1 MAIEWIEAD
10 WPAPLRVRAGIT
22 GRGGGVSLPPFDG
35 FNLAAHVGDDPE
47 AVSQNRQLLGRNLH
61 LPGEPLW
68 LEQTHSNRVIQ
79 VPGADTLQADAV
91 VTNRPGIV
99 CAVLTA
105 DCVPVLMSDLDGT
118 RIAAV
123 HVGWRGF
130 SKSILDNTLDQ
141 LGRNPAQLLAWLG
154 PHISGESY
162 EVGED
167 VHEACL
173 AYLPEGDG
181 AFTLNPRG
189 RLQCSLD
196 RLISLALQRRGVN
209 RINHAGRCTY
219 TEPEAFY
226 SYRREPRTGR
236 MASLIWMDKSG
247 I

>member
-1 MAIEWIEAD
+1 MAVDWTEAD
-10 WPAPLRVRAGIT
+10 WPAPPRVRAGVT
-22 GRGGGVSLPPFDG
+22 GRGGGVSLPPFNG

-47 AVSQNRQLLGRNLH
+47 AVRLNRRLLSRDLQ

-79 VPGADTLQADAV
+79 VPGADTLQTDAV
-91 VTNRPGIV
+91 VTDRPGIV

-105 DCVPVLMSDLDGT
+105 DCVPVLLCGHDG
-118 RIAAV
+118 RQIAAV

-130 SKSILDNTLDQ
+130 SKAILDNTLDKM
-141 LGRNPAQLLAWLG
+141 GREPAQLLAWLG
-154 PHISGESY
+154 PHISGEAY

-173 AYLPEGDG
+173 AYLPEGDM
-181 AFTLNPRG
+181 AFSMNPRG

-196 RLISLALQRRGVN
+196 SLITLALQRRGVT
-209 RINHAGRCTY
+209 RISHAGRCTY

-247 I
+247 V

>member
-1 MAIEWIEAD
+1 MAIDWTGAD
-10 WPAPLRVRAGIT
+10 WPAPSRIRAGVT
-22 GRGGGVSLPPFDG
+22 GRGGGVSLPPFNSL
-35 FNLAAHVGDDPE
+35 NLAAHVGDDPE
-47 AVSQNRQLLGRNLH
+47 AVGQNRRLLSRGLQ

-68 LEQTHSNRVIQ
+68 LAQTHSNKVIQ

-91 VTNRPGIV
+91 VTDRPGIV

-105 DCVPVLMSDLDGT
+105 DCVPVLLCDRGGA

-123 HVGWRGF
+123 HVGWRGL
-130 SKSILDNTLDQ
+130 SNSILENTLEQ
-141 LGRNPAQLLAWLG
+141 LGQEPAQLLAWLG
-154 PHISGESY
+154 PHISGQAY

-173 AYLPEGDG
+173 EYLPEGDG

-189 RLQCSLD
+189 RLQCNLD
-196 RLISLALQRRGVN
+196 MLITLALNRRGLTN
-209 RINHAGRCTY
+209 ISHADRCTY
-219 TEPEAFY
+219 TESEAFY

>member
-1 MAIEWIEAD
+1 
-10 WPAPLRVRAGIT
+10 
-22 GRGGGVSLPPFDG
+22 
-35 FNLAAHVGDDPE
+35 
-47 AVSQNRQLLGRNLH
+47 
-61 LPGEPLW
+61 
-68 LEQTHSNRVIQ
+68 VIQ
-79 VPGADTLQADAV
+79 VPGAETLQADAV
-91 VTNRPGIV
+91 VTDRPGIV

-105 DCVPVLMSDLDGT
+105 DCVPLLMCDRGGT

-130 SKSILDNTLDQ
+130 SKGILDNTLDQ
-141 LGRNPAQLLAWLG
+141 LGRDPAQLLAWLG
-154 PHISGESY
+154 PHISGEAY

-173 AYLPEGDG
+173 DYLPEGDV

-196 RLISLALQRRGVN
+196 RLITLALQRRGVTGIS
-209 RINHAGRCTY
+209 RAGRCPY
-219 TEPEAFY
+219 NEPGAFY